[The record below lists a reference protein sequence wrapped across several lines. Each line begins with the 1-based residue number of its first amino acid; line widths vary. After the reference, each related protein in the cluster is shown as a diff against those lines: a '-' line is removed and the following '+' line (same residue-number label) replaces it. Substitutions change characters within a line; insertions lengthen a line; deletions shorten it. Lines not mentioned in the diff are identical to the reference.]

1 MQAVPQKRKE
11 LRPTPL
17 PRAGSQQRPTLVA
30 KTSECPR
37 VGSPTRPPVGVKETW
52 GGPAFP

>member
-1 MQAVPQKRKE
+1 METAAVPVEYTMALLPQALLSFMSNSNEE
-11 LRPTPL
+11 LNAP
-17 PRAGSQQRPTLVA
+17 
-30 KTSECPR
+30 K